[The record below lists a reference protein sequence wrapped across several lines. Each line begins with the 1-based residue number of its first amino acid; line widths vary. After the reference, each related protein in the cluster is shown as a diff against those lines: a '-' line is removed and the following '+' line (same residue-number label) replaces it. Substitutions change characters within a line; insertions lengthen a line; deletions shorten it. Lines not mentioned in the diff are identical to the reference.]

1 MSNGTADLRS
11 GKVSS
16 ERRYTPTHEWIQS
29 VGDPFRMR
37 VGITD
42 FAQKEITDVVFV
54 ELPKIG
60 KKVPRGAEAAII
72 ESVKA
77 AFSIYAPM
85 GGEIVGINSAI
96 ESNPALV
103 NADPYGAGWLFELKV
118 DNASEW
124 SSLLDENGY
133 RAHLSS
139 GSVGGH

>member
-1 MSNGTADLRS
+1 M
-11 GKVSS
+11 SS

-29 VGDPFRMR
+29 FGDPSLMR

-60 KKVPRGAEAAII
+60 KKIPQGAEVAII

-85 GGEIVGINSAI
+85 GGEVVKVNSAI
-96 ESNPALV
+96 ESDPALV
-103 NADPYGAGWLFELKV
+103 NADPYGEGWLFEVRV
-118 DNASEW
+118 DDPVQWNT
-124 SSLLDENGY
+124 LLDEKGY
-133 RAHLSS
+133 QALLAF
-139 GSVGGH
+139 GTGGGH

>member
-1 MSNGTADLRS
+1 M
-11 GKVSS
+11 SS

-29 VGDPFRMR
+29 FGDASRMR
-37 VGITD
+37 VGITE

-60 KKVPRGAEAAII
+60 KKVPQGAEVAII

-85 GGEIVGINSAI
+85 GGEVVAVNGSI

-103 NADPYGAGWLFELKV
+103 NADPYGAGWLFELRI
-118 DNASEW
+118 DNAAEW
-124 SSLLDENGY
+124 DSLLDEKGY
-133 RAHLSS
+133 QALLSS
-139 GSVGGH
+139 GTAGGH

>member
-1 MSNGTADLRS
+1 M
-11 GKVSS
+11 SS

-29 VGDPFRMR
+29 LGDPTLMR

-60 KKVPRGAEAAII
+60 KKIVQGAEAAII

-85 GGEIVGINSAI
+85 SGDVTAVNHEI
-96 ESNPALV
+96 ESNPGLV
-103 NADPYGAGWLFELKV
+103 NADPYGNGWLFEV
-118 DNASEW
+118 RVTTPEEW
-124 SSLLDENGY
+124 KRLLDDKGY
-133 RAHLSS
+133 QDVLAS
-139 GSVGGH
+139 GTGGGH

>member
-1 MSNGTADLRS
+1 M
-11 GKVSS
+11 SS

-29 VGDPFRMR
+29 LGEPSLMR
-37 VGITD
+37 IGITD

-60 KKVPRGAEAAII
+60 KKVPQGAEAAII

-85 GGEIVGINSAI
+85 GGEVVAVNSDI

-103 NADPYGAGWLFELKV
+103 NSDPYGAGWIFELRV
-118 DNASEW
+118 DDPAQWN
-124 SSLLDENGY
+124 SLLDEKGY
-133 RAHLSS
+133 QALLVS
-139 GSVGGH
+139 GAGGGH

>member
-1 MSNGTADLRS
+1 M
-11 GKVSS
+11 SS

-29 VGDPFRMR
+29 FGDPSRMR

-60 KKVPRGAEAAII
+60 KKVPQGAEAAII

-85 GGEIVGINSAI
+85 GGEVVGVNSAI

-103 NADPYGAGWLFELKV
+103 NADPFGAGWLFELKV
-118 DNASEW
+118 DNAQEW
-124 SSLLDENGY
+124 NSLLDENGY
-133 RAHLSS
+133 RALLSS
-139 GSVGGH
+139 GTGGGH